1 MARTIDE
8 RIVQMTFNNQEFERR
23 ASTTISTLGKLTQAL
38 DPRKL
43 SNSFIGLQS
52 VTNNLDFSGVSG
64 ALNGISNGFSA
75 MEQVAVGV
83 LRRIGDAIAG
93 QLLGGL
99 SKVKSTIDS
108 MTTQQIGQGFQKYND
123 LTSSVQTLV
132 NSTGKSVDEIDGYL
146 KRLMWYSDETSFGF
160 TDMTKALGTMVSA
173 GGNIDDLI
181 PLLMGVGNAVAYAG
195 KGASEFTRVI
205 YNLNQSYSSGF
216 LNTMDWKSIE
226 LAGVDSK
233 QLKEQLLGVAVA
245 MGKVDKSKATLAN
258 FRNLLSDKVFTRD
271 VMEKAFSNF
280 AEMTIAAEKLVNEGK
295 FETAAEAI
303 DSLSGKYSEFAERAF
318 RSAQEAKSFK
328 EAIEATQDAVSSGW
342 MQSFQLI
349 FGDYNESKALWTDV
363 TSTFW
368 DIFASGA
375 SKRNDILSY
384 WKKLWENQLTA
395 DKIIDR
401 GQLQVLDEFA
411 DTLVRI
417 DTGGNLTQ
425 VQALWQDFSTVI
437 EDIRQTLTDLWDE
450 VFDVP
455 TIEQAGKAI
464 FEFIERVRGGLQ
476 RIHELF
482 RAAPKDSGAIGAIKS
497 ALEGVFSIVRAL
509 THVAKSFVNSF
520 IKPLGEK
527 LKPIITDIVAIFEN
541 LGDILYSFGFKV
553 TNNLSPLEKIFS
565 SILDILD
572 PVISGLGKVVAW
584 IKDLVSQNT
593 EINIFEGAL
602 NGIANVVEFV
612 AKSIQGSIS
621 IFQGLGGQLKNIFD
635 KLKNGISGFLK
646 ENGTDLSKVAEGGML
661 AYLAYGLT
669 TVIKKFKDFDIKDLA
684 KNFTGGLADGIKD
697 VFTNLSDGI
706 KNLLGGGGSNTTALK
721 AMADAIMELALA
733 LLVMSFVD
741 ADKIVGGLT
750 GLGVALAEA
759 IGAISILNGM
769 KVNKAA
775 TKALKSIAFAILEL
789 SVAIKIMSGIDPL
802 GMAVALVGLGVAL
815 GELAVFMSIMSV
827 TAKDFTGGGA
837 KGIAKIL
844 TQLGLA
850 LIEISIALKIMSTLD
865 SQGLKTSLI
874 AMGATLAG
882 IAAFV
887 VLIDKFT
894 GNGAFAKIATLG
906 PTMIGLGFAL
916 IEIAAALKLLSTIDG
931 DAMKTALEAM
941 LLALTEIGAFIVLVS
956 NLTKGGPAGFL
967 AISAGLLIMSAAIGA
982 LTIALIAMSAVGWD
996 GLKGGLKTMAVMM
1009 AILAGSAVVL
1019 GIISPLMLA
1028 AALAMTAFGASLYVI
1043 SAAMLKAI
1051 TAFTAFKLIGSDFVG
1066 SIVDV
1071 LTDAFAAIIAILPSF
1086 ILGIV
1091 EAVIG
1096 MTGKLIE
1103 LVSTLIQVVLTAVNE
1118 NLPGILDSLITFI
1131 GSVLEGLGNAMD
1143 TWVPLL
1149 FDLAFGLING
1159 LITQL
1164 RLNLPTLLENL
1175 FGLLIDAINGLA
1187 NLIRTGGGELGAA
1200 LGNLAGALIEGIF
1213 GALGGLV
1220 GGIGEG
1226 IGEVGTGLWEGAK
1239 SIWGSIFGGEE
1250 QMEQQEESGADIVQ
1264 NVATGMDSNKDV
1276 AIDKANEIGEGVTN
1290 EMDRPEEAMD
1300 SGVNT
1305 LDGLISGLS
1314 NEGKLQEIFA
1324 AGQEAARM
1332 FNLGY
1337 DTYMDQHS
1345 PSRKMVKEAKFTV
1358 AGLIEGF
1365 KDLSDVSNAG
1375 ETVGKT
1381 VYNSIASALSLANE
1395 LMDDAMNPTITP
1407 VVDLSEIKANSGEIQ
1422 GLFGN
1427 DLAYNGALSVSSL
1440 RTAYENQNG
1449 YNNNPITVNVDFTVN
1464 NAGRDL
1470 TEADVMKFSKQISKE
1485 VDVRL
1490 GKLLRI

>member
-195 KGASEFTRVI
+195 KGASEFQRVI

-216 LNTMDWKSIE
+216 LNTMDWRSIE

-258 FRNLLSDKVFTRD
+258 FRDLLTDKVFTRD

-401 GQLQVLDEFA
+401 GQLQVLDDFA

-417 DTGGNLTQ
+417 DTGGKLTQ

-509 THVAKSFVNSF
+509 THVAKTFVNSF

-553 TNNLSPLEKIFS
+553 TNNLSPLEKLFS
-565 SILDILD
+565 SVLDILD

-635 KLKNGISGFLK
+635 KLKNGISEFLK
-646 ENGTDLSKVAEGGML
+646 ENGTDLSKVAEGGIL

-669 TVIKKFKDFDIKDLA
+669 TVIKKFKDFNAAD
-684 KNFTGGLADGIKD
+684 ADGIKD

-733 LLVMSFVD
+733 LLVMSLVD

-775 TKALKSIAFAILEL
+775 TKALKNIAFTILEL

-837 KGIAKIL
+837 KGIAKVL

-1043 SAAMLKAI
+1043 SAAMLKSIA
-1051 TAFTAFKLIGSDFVG
+1051 AFTAFKLIGSDFVG

-1071 LTDAFAAIIAILPSF
+1071 LTDAFAAIVAILPSF

-1096 MTGKLIE
+1096 MAGKLIE

-1187 NLIRTGGGELGAA
+1187 NLIRSGGGELGAA
-1200 LGNLAGALIEGIF
+1200 LGNLASALIEGIF
-1213 GALGGLV
+1213 GAIGGLV
-1220 GGIGEG
+1220 GGLAEGVVGIGEG
-1226 IGEVGTGLWEGAK
+1226 LWNGAQSLWGTL
-1239 SIWGSIFGGEE
+1239 FGGETQTEE
-1250 QMEQQEESGADIVQ
+1250 QTETGAAIVD
-1264 NVATGMDSNKDV
+1264 NVATGMDENKQV
-1276 AIDKANEIGEGVTN
+1276 AYDKADEIGN
-1290 EMDRPEEAMD
+1290 ETAKEMEDAEEAKS
-1300 SGVNT
+1300 SGKDT
-1305 LDGLISGLS
+1305 LDGLVEGLQDDA
-1314 NEGKLQEIFA
+1314 KLAEIFE
-1324 AGQEAARM
+1324 AGRQAGKM
-1332 FNLGY
+1332 FMLGY
-1337 DTYMDQHS
+1337 NSEMDQHS
-1345 PSRKMVKEAKFTV
+1345 PSREMIKEAKFTV

-1375 ETVGKT
+1375 ETVGKA
-1381 VYNSIASALSLANE
+1381 VYNSIASALSLAND

-1407 VVDLSEIKANSGEIQ
+1407 VVDLSEIKANSGAIQ

-1464 NAGRDL
+1464 NACRDL

>member
-509 THVAKSFVNSF
+509 THVAKTFVNSF

-527 LKPIITDIVAIFEN
+527 LKPIITDIVAIFES

-553 TNNLSPLEKIFS
+553 TKNLSPLEKIFS
-565 SILDILD
+565 SVLDILD

-621 IFQGLGGQLKNIFD
+621 IFQGLGGQLKIIFD

-669 TVIKKFKDFDIKDLA
+669 TVIKKFKDFNAADLA

-733 LLVMSFVD
+733 LLVMSLVD

-837 KGIAKIL
+837 KGIAKVL

-1051 TAFTAFKLIGSDFVG
+1051 AAFTAFKLIGSDFVG
-1066 SIVDV
+1066 SIIDV
-1071 LTDAFAAIIAILPSF
+1071 LTDAFAAVVAILPSF

-1096 MTGKLIE
+1096 MAGKLIE

-1118 NLPGILDSLITFI
+1118 NLPGIVDSLITFI
-1131 GSVLEGLGNAMD
+1131 GIVLEGLGNAID
-1143 TWVPLL
+1143 TLVPLL

-1187 NLIRTGGGELGAA
+1187 NLIRSGGGELGAA
-1200 LGNLAGALIEGIF
+1200 LGNLASALIEGIF
-1213 GALGGLV
+1213 GAIGGLV
-1220 GGIGEG
+1220 GGLADGVVSIGEG
-1226 IGEVGTGLWEGAK
+1226 LWNGAQSLWGTL
-1239 SIWGSIFGGEE
+1239 FGGETQTEE
-1250 QMEQQEESGADIVQ
+1250 QTETGAAIVD
-1264 NVATGMDSNKDV
+1264 NVATGMDENKQV
-1276 AIDKANEIGEGVTN
+1276 AYDKADEIGN
-1290 EMDRPEEAMD
+1290 ETAKEMEDAEEAKS
-1300 SGVNT
+1300 SGKDT
-1305 LDGLISGLS
+1305 LDGLVEGLQDDA
-1314 NEGKLQEIFA
+1314 KLAEIFE
-1324 AGQEAARM
+1324 AGRQAGKM
-1332 FNLGY
+1332 FMLGY
-1337 DTYMDQHS
+1337 NSEMDQHS
-1345 PSRKMVKEAKFTV
+1345 PSREMIKEAKFTV

-1375 ETVGKT
+1375 ETVGKA

-1407 VVDLSEIKANSGEIQ
+1407 VVDLSEIKANSGAIQ